1 MTIPTPNK
9 RPEKKFINSWSSFIV
24 FSVIKNRIKIDDI
37 INKIE
42 TKIVFPFV
50 ILEFI

>member
-9 RPEKKFINSWSSFIV
+9 KPEKKSINSLSNFIV
-24 FSVIKNRIKIDDI
+24 FPLIKKCINIADT

-50 ILEFI
+50 IL

>member
-1 MTIPTPNK
+1 MTIPAPNNI
-9 RPEKKFINSWSSFIV
+9 PEKKPINSWSSFMV
-24 FSVIKNRIKIDDI
+24 LSFIKKRINIDDT

-50 ILEFI
+50 IL